1 MVTTTQGEWARNN
14 KERKREINRRS
25 REKHL
30 EKVQEYYRLKERCIR
45 EENPEISRERVR
57 KNYWKNPKPHAIRMK
72 QWRQAN
78 PEKVNYYNQK
88 YREML
93 NLNGGTF
100 TFEEWMTL
108 CELYDFRCLCCGKQT
123 KLTPDHVIPV
133 VHNGLNDI
141 ENIQPL
147 CKSCNS
153 RKHSKMIDFRV
164 HVFVSLW

>member
-1 MVTTTQGEWARNN
+1 MVTTTQGEWAKNN
-14 KERKREINRRS
+14 KERKREINQRS

-30 EKVQEYYRLKERCIR
+30 EKVQEYYRLKERRIR

-57 KNYWKNPKPHAIRMK
+57 KNYWKNPEPHATRMK

-88 YREML
+88 YREMKDS
-93 NLNGGTF
+93 NGGVF
-100 TFEEWMTL
+100 TFDEWMTL
-108 CELYDFRCLCCGKQT
+108 CELYGFRCLCCGKQT

-153 RKHSKMIDFRV
+153 RKSSKVIDFRI
-164 HVFVSLW
+164 HVFVQNS

>member
-1 MVTTTQGEWARNN
+1 MVTTTQGKWARNN

-30 EKVQEYYRLKERCIR
+30 EKVQEYYKLKMR
-45 EENPEISRERVR
+45 ELRAENSNVFRERVR
-57 KNYWKNPKPHAIRMK
+57 KNYWKNPSIPLERTR

-78 PEKVNYYNQK
+78 PKKVNYYNQK

-108 CELYDFRCLCCGKQT
+108 CELYDFRCLCCGKQM